1 MYQPPANLSIA
12 GLPLRTAGRRPPP
25 VPQYGPVPRAIACR
39 TFSALN
45 RNVILLLLLAA
56 ATARVPTTQPPRAAL
71 KAATACL
78 ALTRGDV
85 QFALGRAVARAEEEN
100 TAGASTCDYAAGR
113 ARVTVTLQHLDRDL
127 DLPAEIAALER
138 EIEGS
143 AARPAPAIGPRAFF
157 LDIAG
162 AGTQLHVIRGRD
174 YLLVSVLGFG
184 EGPLVSAAA
193 EKMARAALARLQADS
208 TFAPEGEAVR

>member
-1 MYQPPANLSIA
+1 MNS
-12 GLPLRTAGRRPPP
+12 
-25 VPQYGPVPRAIACR
+25 
-39 TFSALN
+39 S
-45 RNVILLLLLAA
+45 VILLLLLAA
-56 ATARVPTTQPPRAAL
+56 ATARVPTLQPRRPPLEAP
-71 KAATACL
+71 TACL
-78 ALTRGDV
+78 ALSRRDV
-85 QFALGRAVARAEEEN
+85 QFALGRAVAEAEEEN
-100 TAGASTCDYAAGR
+100 TAGASSCDYAAGR

-127 DLPAEIAALER
+127 DLPAEVAALER

-143 AARPAPAIGPRAFF
+143 SARPAPAIGSRAFF

-184 EGPLVSAAA
+184 EGPPVSAAA

-208 TFAPEGEAVR
+208 TFAPEAAAVR